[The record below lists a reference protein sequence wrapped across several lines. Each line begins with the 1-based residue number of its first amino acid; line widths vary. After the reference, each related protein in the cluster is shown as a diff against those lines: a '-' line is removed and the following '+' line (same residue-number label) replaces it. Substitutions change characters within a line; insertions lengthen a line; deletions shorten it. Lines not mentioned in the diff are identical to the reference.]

1 MIVRDQPSIFKVLFS
16 WSGTILPKIL
26 PSLGFV
32 MLISAI
38 IGGVEYVDLYRFPE
52 IPLVGFTLIG
62 VVLSIFLGF
71 KNTACYD
78 RWWEARKLWGV
89 LIATSRHFDR
99 DCRVLTQARRE
110 RIIQNVIVFANVLR
124 DRLRHQTANPTELT
138 ETSGL
143 SQQALTQLYQQHNAP
158 QYTLSLI
165 QWELLQAMKEGEISD
180 IIYTQMN
187 RHVAAL
193 SEMQT
198 GCDRIANTP
207 IPFAYSVLLN
217 RTVYFFCFMLP
228 FSLGSLLGL
237 VTPLLVGILAYTF
250 LGLDA
255 LSTEIEEPFG
265 TQSNDL
271 PLDAMVRSIEIEL
284 LGTLGRPTPP
294 PIQAHDHNLL

>member
-1 MIVRDQPSIFKVLFS
+1 M
-16 WSGTILPKIL
+16 
-26 PSLGFV
+26 
-32 MLISAI
+32 
-38 IGGVEYVDLYRFPE
+38 
-52 IPLVGFTLIG
+52 
-62 VVLSIFLGF
+62 
-71 KNTACYD
+71 
-78 RWWEARKLWGV
+78 
-89 LIATSRHFDR
+89 H
-99 DCRVLTQARRE
+99 
-110 RIIQNVIVFANVLR
+110 
-124 DRLRHQTANPTELT
+124 
-138 ETSGL
+138 
-143 SQQALTQLYQQHNAP
+143 LYQLHIAP
-158 QYTLSLI
+158 QDMLGLI
-165 QWELLQAMKEGEISD
+165 QWELLHALREGEISD

-255 LSTEIEEPFG
+255 LSSEIEEPFG

-271 PLDAMVRSIEIEL
+271 PLDSMVRSIEIDL
-284 LGTLGRPTPP
+284 LSTLGKPTPP